1 MTDPYTAGMVSKDP
15 FFKKQPVEGT
25 IVAVLSNK
33 FDKRGVKLM
42 PQPSRA
48 VLKNEIHELM
58 LTDEAA
64 APNVTVDR
72 IFCLG
77 FFEISCPGVVVKGD
91 TLTVAGRPIGTVAG
105 FNGDHM
111 PNHLNIV
118 IYTKTPK
125 TGEEMAIGLS
135 ESIRLEKIRGYTTLI
150 TNNQ

>member
-15 FFKKQPVEGT
+15 FFKKQPVEGI

-33 FDKRGVKLM
+33 FDKRGVKRM

-48 VLKNEIHELM
+48 VLRNEIHELM

-64 APNVTVDR
+64 APNKTVDR

-77 FFEISCPGVVVKGD
+77 FFEVSSPGVVLKGD

-118 IYTKTPK
+118 IHTQTPK
-125 TGEEMAIGLS
+125 TGAEMGIDLD
-135 ESIRLEKIRGYTTLI
+135 ERLHIKKI
-150 TNNQ
+150 

>member
-33 FDKRGVKLM
+33 FEKRGVKLI

-64 APNVTVDR
+64 APNDTVDS

-77 FFEISCPGVVVKGD
+77 FFEVACPGVIVMGD
-91 TLTVAGRPIGTVAG
+91 TLTVADRPIGTVAG

-118 IYTKTPK
+118 IHSTAPK
-125 TGEEMAIGLS
+125 TGEEMGIDLK
-135 ESIRLEKIRGYTTLI
+135 ERLRLEKI
-150 TNNQ
+150 QD